1 MKALVAGIL
10 VFIGVWTL
18 FFSVFEGEPLGII
31 DVGGLWVFWWLFCAG
46 IENGVREESTNDISH
61 EDETEEVDYKFIDCK
76 VCKEIGDKT
85 KIKVHVSN
93 TRDFKCPECRS
104 IYNASGNLIKYAKQ
118 IIKEITNEHI
128 KELDEEEKI
137 YNERDFRNFY

>member
-1 MKALVAGIL
+1 M
-10 VFIGVWTL
+10 
-18 FFSVFEGEPLGII
+18 
-31 DVGGLWVFWWLFCAG
+31 
-46 IENGVREESTNDISH
+46 
-61 EDETEEVDYKFIDCK
+61 DYKFIDCK

>member
-1 MKALVAGIL
+1 MQ
-10 VFIGVWTL
+10 
-18 FFSVFEGEPLGII
+18 
-31 DVGGLWVFWWLFCAG
+31 G

-93 TRDFKCPECRS
+93 TRDFKCPQCAS
-104 IYNASGNLIKYAKQ
+104 IYNASGELIKHAKQ
-118 IIKEITNEHI
+118 IHKELNEEHI

-137 YNERDFRNFY
+137 YNEETLETSTEIPEDFELNNEFKKYFKEK